1 MNRIDIRIQ
10 DVLGRDEKFICGV
23 LPLGDPDLKTSRNIL
38 EIFLR
43 SGVDIVEL
51 MLPSQDPYFDSQ
63 PIAESNRRALA
74 AQSDYQMYFK
84 AIAEIRNDYPDEPF
98 EVMTYSDVVKN
109 VGISHFVNGLREAE
123 VDGHL
128 LADATAIDPD
138 VIHDM
143 DPLLEDAAI
152 YRIRFMPHPF
162 QEHLLDDIG
171 HHARGFMILQ
181 SIADEAGDRRNVEEG
196 NQELIT
202 RIRATGTQAAI
213 MLGYG
218 INNPAR
224 VKEAVKVDP
233 DGMIVGT
240 AVIERIAAGDYS
252 GLSELIRRIK
262 DATIP

>member
-1 MNRIDIRIQ
+1 MNRIDIRIEA
-10 DVLGRDEKFICGV
+10 VLERGEKFLCGV
-23 LPLGDPDLKTSRNIL
+23 LPLGDPDLTTSRKIL
-38 EIFLR
+38 EIFLQ

-63 PIAESNRRALA
+63 PIAESNRRALT
-74 AQSDYQMYFK
+74 AQSDYRMYFK
-84 AIAEIRNDYPDEPF
+84 AIAEIRKDYPDEPF

-109 VGISHFVNGLREAE
+109 VGPSQFVNSLREAE
-123 VDGHL
+123 VDAHL
-128 LADATAIDPD
+128 LADATAIAPD

-162 QEHLLDDIG
+162 QENLLEDIKQY
-171 HHARGFMILQ
+171 ARGFMILQ
-181 SIADEAGDRRNVEEG
+181 SIADEAGDRMNVAEG
-196 NQELIT
+196 NRELIT
-202 RIRATGTQAAI
+202 KIRATGTHAAI

-224 VKEAVKVDP
+224 AKEAVKVDP

-240 AVIERIAAGDYS
+240 AIIERIAAGDYS
-252 GLSELIRRIK
+252 GLSELIRGIK
-262 DATIP
+262 DAMIP

>member
-1 MNRIDIRIQ
+1 MNRVDIRIQ
-10 DVLGRDEKFICGV
+10 DVLGRDEKFLCGV
-23 LPLGDPDLKTSRNIL
+23 LPLGDPDLNTSRHIL

-51 MLPSQDPYFDSQ
+51 MLPSQDPYFDSH
-63 PIAESNRRALA
+63 PIAESNRRALT

-84 AIAEIRNDYPDEPF
+84 AIAEIRNAYPDEPL

-109 VGISHFVNGLREAE
+109 VGISQFVDGLRDAE
-123 VDGHL
+123 VDAHL
-128 LADATAIDPD
+128 LADVTAIAPD
-138 VIHDM
+138 VIQDM
-143 DPLLEDAAI
+143 DPLLENAAI

-162 QEHLLDDIG
+162 QEQLLEDIG
-171 HHARGFMILQ
+171 QNARGFMILQ
-181 SIADEAGDRRNVEEG
+181 SIADEAGDRMSVAEG
-196 NQELIT
+196 NRELIT
-202 RIRATGTQAAI
+202 KIRATDTKAAI

-224 VKEAVKVDP
+224 AKEAVKVDP

-252 GLSELIRRIK
+252 GLSELIRGIK
-262 DATIP
+262 DAMIP